1 MEEIKIFDDFEIGFS
16 YFQKILWSL
25 VNVEEEDYIKYAD
38 SITTGKTFENVK
50 SDGENFVSS
59 FENLL
64 KKTEKEIINLQEEKL
79 RFETAAN
86 RLKNLLKKIKQQ

>member
-38 SITTGKTFENVK
+38 
-50 SDGENFVSS
+50 
-59 FENLL
+59 
-64 KKTEKEIINLQEEKL
+64 
-79 RFETAAN
+79 
-86 RLKNLLKKIKQQ
+86 